1 MPYMDAFGYVR
12 LSKWDES
19 TTSPQRQR
27 KAIAALCKQRGW
39 KLLEVFEDID
49 VSAYNGNHRPA
60 FERMMNRLG
69 EVQALVFWT
78 LDRLSRSSV
87 QAGQIAEACKAANVN
102 LVATDMNIDTTSAGG
117 RFVYDVLAAKGQME
131 SATTGERSRAMVAY
145 KRELGEPLGRVPFG
159 WRRVG
164 KRFEADPKAQ
174 AALLGAAKRYVRGDS
189 FTAIGR
195 DLGFATGPLSRMLK
209 SQRVQDA
216 LPEDLAGALAAAI
229 LARKGERVPNSHLSL
244 LGGIARCGECG
255 ATMTVTATRAG
266 RKNGRWYSYGCRT
279 AGHVHISA
287 RFLDQYIT
295 EQVLAAVDSGELLK
309 ALKKRKA
316 TGRTR
321 KASQLEARLELLEQA
336 HFVEGTVPAA
346 RYKNLHAALVEQL
359 AKAQEAEHRDG
370 IDLPAELARDLG
382 ATWPKLTV
390 SERRRIIQA
399 VLSKVEVRKAQGHAR
414 VVDPGRVTLT
424 WR

>member
-1 MPYMDAFGYVR
+1 MAYMNAFGYVR
-12 LSKWDES
+12 LSKWGEN

-27 KAIAALCKQRGW
+27 QAIARLCKDRGW
-39 KLLEVFEDID
+39 KLAEVFEDID
-49 VSAYNGNHRPA
+49 VSAFNGNHRPA
-60 FERMMNRLG
+60 FERMMGRLSETG
-69 EVQALVFWT
+69 AIVFWT

-145 KRELGEPLGRVPFG
+145 KRELGEPLGRVPYG

-164 KRFEADPKAQ
+164 KHFEPDSKAQ
-174 AALLGAAKRYVRGDS
+174 AALLGAAKRYVAGDT

-195 DLGFATGPLSRMLK
+195 DLGFAPGPMSRMLK

-216 LPEDLAGALAAAI
+216 LPEDVAGALAAAI

-244 LGGIARCGECG
+244 LGGIARCAICG
-255 ATMTVTATRAG
+255 AGMTVTATRAG
-266 RKNGRWYSYGCRT
+266 RKSGRWYSYGCRV
-279 AGHVHISA
+279 AGHASISA
-287 RFLDQYIT
+287 PWLDAHVT
-295 EQVLAAVDSGELLK
+295 EQVLGAIDSGKLLEAIK
-309 ALKKRKA
+309 RRKA

-321 KASQLEARLELLEQA
+321 KASELEARLELLETSYY
-336 HFVEGTVPAA
+336 VDGKVTKA
-346 RYKNLHAALVEQL
+346 RFDRLRDALLDQL
-359 AKAQEAEHRDG
+359 AKAQQSERHHG
-370 IDLPAELARDLG
+370 IDLPAGLARNLGERWPDL
-382 ATWPKLTV
+382 TR
-390 SERRRIIQA
+390 SEQRRIIQA
-399 VLSKVEVRKAQGHAR
+399 VLSEIRVAKAKSNGP
-414 VVDPGRVTLT
+414 VDPARVTLV